1 MAYGVFLNLWRAP
14 VTVIVGPS
22 PSQEL
27 AFAIIA
33 DLHIGWGYSD
43 YGTVGYDDPDISA
56 TQDYWLTLRLE
67 KVVEKIIDT
76 KEIHK
81 IKFVVVLGDIADTAE
96 KSEFLKAREILSEL
110 NDPNGDKDTSDGIP
124 YIPLIGN
131 HDVWPYTM
139 KQGTDPDKRDE
150 KYVDASVD
158 KTHYNP
164 DNLGDRYF
172 QKIFWED
179 DESKNN
185 RDLITRVFGSSWT
198 KQTHTGA
205 PYLQNYKFTFGN
217 MDFICLDFN
226 PRDPDMAFP
235 GSKAGALVQ
244 PFYDTWNWFYQ
255 FLRMNKDKNII
266 VFSHHPMSLEGGFNT
281 PPRYLVDHLLYVD
294 ICKDIIREFNVTI
307 FNFGGHTHVND
318 ISSSAIAKYV
328 IETEALFQ
336 ESAEVIRI
344 VKVNG
349 QQINYNTLDGV
360 ANNDPGLS
368 LFFAFSPG
376 NPSNDQNIHFVS
388 RPVDFKEN
396 SRINERTYM
405 LATTA
410 LFTWNFGDGTEREGW
425 GNPIPYMG
433 EDDPSHSYEY
443 AGVYHVSLQ
452 VNTSEGTV
460 EIYGYP
466 IIIGGVLSPMYYIR
480 GLPENFQAVS
490 TGRGVSV
497 TEEGDG
503 QNTFETVLITKTA
516 SPETP
521 IVEFGVHFDNATED
535 IDLSTFVADV
545 NITER
550 KAFFYMPS
558 WPEVIEEPKTLYI
571 PSTGIGAVYVC
582 FDAKSLDEVSFENAD
597 MVIHVG
603 ESVNGITVTTT
614 YYNDAEYY
622 LVYGLNGTGVG
633 EPSTYILTITTT
645 TGGMTDPHPGIYN
658 YTSGTMLNVTAIP
671 DAGYSFNLWIFD
683 SQIRTENP
691 IAIIIDSSY
700 TLTAYFI
707 DNIPPEISEPWQD
720 PPLENVQPFQN
731 VTVWVNVTDYGSGIK
746 NVTLWYSIDNGA
758 SWTIL
763 NMTALPIPSD
773 TRIIY
778 EATIRGYENC
788 TWVTYKIIA
797 YDNAGNNATK
807 DNNGYGYQY
816 HVIPEF
822 PSTSIF
828 ILLMLTT
835 LIATTLWET
844 KRKRQP
850 P

>member
-1 MAYGVFLNLWRAP
+1 
-14 VTVIVGPS
+14 VGPS
-22 PSQEL
+22 PAQEW

-43 YGTVGYDDPDISA
+43 YGAVGYDDLDVSA

-67 KVVEKIIDT
+67 KVVEKIINI

-81 IKFVVVLGDIADTAE
+81 IKFVVILGDIADTAE
-96 KSEFLKAREILSEL
+96 KSEFLKAREILSKL
-110 NDPNGDKDTSDGIP
+110 NDPDQDGDTSDGIP

-131 HDVWPYTM
+131 HDIWPYTM
-139 KQGTDPDKRDE
+139 KQGTDPDERGE
-150 KYVDASVD
+150 KYLATSED

-164 DNLGDRYF
+164 DNLGDKFF

-179 DESKNN
+179 VESKNN
-185 RDLITRVFGSSWT
+185 RDLITRFFGGSWT
-198 KQTHTGA
+198 KQTHSSA
-205 PYLQNYKFTFGN
+205 PYLQNYKFTFGGI
-217 MDFICLDFN
+217 DFICLDFN

-235 GSKAGALVQ
+235 GAMGGALVQ
-244 PFYDTWNWFYQ
+244 PFKDTWDWFYQ
-255 FLRMNKDKNII
+255 FLKINKDKNVI
-266 VFSHHPMSLEGGFNT
+266 VFSHHPMSSEGGFNA
-281 PPRYLVDHLLYVD
+281 PPRYLLDHMLYVNV
-294 ICKDIIREFNVTI
+294 CKDIIKKFNVSI

-318 ISSSAIAKYV
+318 ISSSAIADYV

-336 ESAEVIRI
+336 ESADVIRI

-368 LFFAFSPG
+368 LFFTINPG
-376 NPSNDQNIHFVS
+376 NPSSGQNIHFVS

-410 LFTWNFGDGTEREGW
+410 LFTWNFGDGTGIEGW
-425 GNPIPYMG
+425 GNPIPYIG
-433 EDDPSHSYEY
+433 EDDPGHSYEY
-443 AGVYHVSLQ
+443 AGTYNVSLQ
-452 VNTSEGTV
+452 VSTPRGTV
-460 EIYGYP
+460 GINRYP
-466 IIIGGVLSPMYYIR
+466 IIISGVFSPIFYIY
-480 GLPENFQAVS
+480 GLPGNFQAIS

-497 TEEGDG
+497 TKEGDG

-516 SPETP
+516 STETP
-521 IVEFGVHFDNATED
+521 IIEFGVHFDSANED

-550 KAFFYMPS
+550 KAFFFMPS
-558 WPEVIEEPKTLYI
+558 WPEIIEEPKTLYI

-582 FDAKSLDEVSFENAD
+582 FDAKSLYEVSFENAD

-603 ESVNGITVTTT
+603 ESVNGITVATT
-614 YYNDAEYY
+614 YYNGTEYY
-622 LVYGLNGTGVG
+622 LVYGLNGTGGG
-633 EPSTYILTITTT
+633 EPPAYILTISTTAGGT
-645 TGGMTDPHPGIYN
+645 TNPPPGIYN
-658 YTSGTMLNVTAIP
+658 YTYGTTLNATAIP
-671 DAGYSFNLWIFD
+671 DAGYSFSFWILD

-691 IAIIIDSSY
+691 IQITIDSSY

-707 DNIPPEISEPWQD
+707 DNIPPDISEPWQD
-720 PPLENVQPFQN
+720 PPPDNVQPNQN
-731 VTVWVNVTDYGSGIK
+731 VTVRVNVTDYGTGIK
-746 NVTLWYSIDNGA
+746 NVTLWYSIDNGT

-763 NMTALPIPSD
+763 NMTELPIPSD
-773 TRIIY
+773 TWITY
-778 EATIRGYENC
+778 EATIDGFENC

-807 DNNGYGYQY
+807 DNNGYGYKY
-816 HVIPEF
+816 HIIPEF
-822 PSTSIF
+822 PSTPIL

-835 LIATTLWET
+835 LIATTLWKT
-844 KRKRQP
+844 KRKHQTP
-850 P
+850 